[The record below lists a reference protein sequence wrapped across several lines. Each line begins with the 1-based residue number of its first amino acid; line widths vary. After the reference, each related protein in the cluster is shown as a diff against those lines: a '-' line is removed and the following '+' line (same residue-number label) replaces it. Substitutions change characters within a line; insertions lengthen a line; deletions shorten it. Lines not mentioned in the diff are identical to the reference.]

1 MPRTAVQLKLAYAG
15 LAAADTWLS
24 GLPRGHRLRFL
35 TKPLLMP
42 TLTASLLTDPRAAG
56 SPLRATAVAGQLGG
70 WGGDMALMGS
80 GTKPFLAGMGS
91 FALGHAAYI
100 AGFLRRRGRSSLVE
114 SPGPRAIAVAWG
126 LSAVPM
132 AVMAGR
138 RQRELGLPVLG
149 YATLLS
155 LMTASAVHL
164 DESVPPSARR
174 LTGLGAT
181 LFMVSD
187 SILGFAKFVIGDP
200 APQLERAVMAS
211 YTAAQLL
218 ISEGAARA

>member
-1 MPRTAVQLKLAYAG
+1 MPRTAARLKLAYAG
-15 LAAADTWLS
+15 LAALDTWLS
-24 GLPRGHRLRFL
+24 GVPRAHRLRSV

-42 TLTASLLTDPRAAG
+42 TLTASLVTDPRAVD
-56 SPLRATAVAGQLGG
+56 SPLRTTTVAGQVGG
-70 WGGDMALMGS
+70 WGGDVALLGS

-100 AGFLRRRGRSSLVE
+100 AGFWRRRGQTAVVD
-114 SPGPRAIAVAWG
+114 SPGPRAVAAAWG

-132 AVMAGR
+132 AVLAGR
-138 RQRELGLPVLG
+138 KQRELGVPVLG

-155 LMTASAVHL
+155 AMTATAVHL
-164 DESVPPSARR
+164 DESLPASARR
-174 LTGLGAT
+174 LTGLGAV
-181 LFMVSD
+181 LFLVSD
-187 SILGFAKFVIGDP
+187 TMLGFGKFVLTDP
-200 APQLERAVMAS
+200 PPELERGVMAT